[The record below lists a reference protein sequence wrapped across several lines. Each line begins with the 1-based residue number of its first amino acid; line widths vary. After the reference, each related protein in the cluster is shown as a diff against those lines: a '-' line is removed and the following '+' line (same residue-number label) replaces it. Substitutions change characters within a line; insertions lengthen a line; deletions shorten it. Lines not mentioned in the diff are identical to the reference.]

1 VLYEYD
7 ESAEDCMG
15 KELGRLDNA
24 IEVTIT
30 GEAVDYT
37 MSFTAPADGQYQI
50 TLDNVPSIGDTY
62 LTRWN
67 RGKSNY
73 SSIYVSDGT
82 QTYTETT
89 FMGALQDGDIYD
101 LRLLTTY
108 TLEEQTIKAVMTP
121 VSKKTYE
128 DYATKNIQFSKYN
141 NSIYC
146 ISWDGIDAT
155 GPSGNYYKVMATQDD
170 GETWE
175 LIGTAYYEKKWPLFD
190 ESAVSYNGVKVI
202 TVVNGEEVAETEAL
216 DLSITVLEDTDS
228 DSVVAG
234 FTANGDNSMQADLS
248 GLTPN
253 TYFYMHLATT
263 LDPLSSQRLY
273 STTADEQG
281 TCTTTFTN
289 ATIIER
295 ITNGYYLVK
304 EFRDY
309 NLSAD
314 GKAISYTAVTR
325 GDWTKCISE

>member
-1 VLYEYD
+1 
-7 ESAEDCMG
+7 M
-15 KELGRLDNA
+15 
-24 IEVTIT
+24 
-30 GEAVDYT
+30 
-37 MSFTAPADGQYQI
+37 
-50 TLDNVPSIGDTY
+50 
-62 LTRWN
+62 
-67 RGKSNY
+67 
-73 SSIYVSDGT
+73 
-82 QTYTETT
+82 
-89 FMGALQDGDIYD
+89 
-101 LRLLTTY
+101 
-108 TLEEQTIKAVMTP
+108 
-121 VSKKTYE
+121 
-128 DYATKNIQFSKYN
+128 
-141 NSIYC
+141 
-146 ISWDGIDAT
+146 
-155 GPSGNYYKVMATQDD
+155 
-170 GETWE
+170 
-175 LIGTAYYEKKWPLFD
+175 
-190 ESAVSYNGVKVI
+190 
-202 TVVNGEEVAETEAL
+202 
-216 DLSITVLEDTDS
+216 EDTDS

-234 FTANGDNSMQADLS
+234 FTANGENSMQADLS